1 MVDLNIIYY
10 LIFILIVLQS
20 IAGVGVLVIGT
31 PMLLLFDYNI
41 IEILSTLLPISI
53 FTSLLTLIFFKLKKK
68 EFTLNIDKEIKILF
82 FLVCLPFIFLGL
94 YLLKS
99 FENNINFKYLISLVI
114 FGSLIINNQK
124 KYIISL
130 NKKVKIIYLS
140 FIGIIHGISNS
151 GGSLLSLFLSSYLN
165 KNQSRYN
172 ITFFYFFLA
181 LFQFIMFIYIF
192 GYKISL
198 VNLKVILIFVPIG
211 VLLGNFIFKFTSE
224 LNFRLLISVLGALTC
239 VALLINF

>member
-1 MVDLNIIYY
+1 MIELNIIYY

-53 FTSLLTLIFFKLKKK
+53 FTSLIALIFFKFKKK
-68 EFTLNIDKEIKILF
+68 EFTLNIDKEVKILF

-99 FENNINFKYLISLVI
+99 FENYINFNYLISLVI

-124 KYIISL
+124 KYIFSL